1 MMLKHYRK
9 VLLQVDLNILR
20 GRAEM
25 NGNGQYQ
32 EVKDTDSIHKYTGS
46 DVSIML
52 CPGSHHP
59 KHCI

>member
-20 GRAEM
+20 GRTEM

-32 EVKDTDSIHKYTGS
+32 EVKDTDSIHK
-46 DVSIML
+46 
-52 CPGSHHP
+52 
-59 KHCI
+59 